1 MKDMSDTV
9 LLEVSGRI
17 AHVKLNRPERL
28 NAINPALL
36 DDFADKLQ
44 QALDDGEVDVILL
57 SGEGRAFCAG
67 DDLKEFE
74 EQAIDAEGTRVYA
87 EQIQKITKLIVLGDK
102 IVVGA
107 IHGWAVGGGL
117 EWVIN
122 CDIAVAGEG
131 ARFFFP
137 ETRLGLFVTGGITA
151 MLPSLVGL
159 QRAKE
164 LILLGEKFDA
174 GQAREMGIV
183 SRVVPD
189 VDVLDTARA
198 LADDIVTLPAI
209 ARRNVKTVF
218 NRAFQQ
224 PIEDVL
230 ALEVDATVEGF
241 LDPDSKRRV
250 ADAI

>member
-1 MKDMSDTV
+1 MSDMV
-9 LLEVSGRI
+9 LLDVSGRI
-17 AHVKLNRPERL
+17 AHVKLNRPGRL

-36 DDFADKLQ
+36 EDFADKLR
-44 QALDDGEVDVILL
+44 QALDDADVDVILL

-74 EQAIDAEGTRVYA
+74 EQAVDAEGTRAYA
-87 EQIQKITKLIVLGDK
+87 EQIQEITRLIVLGDK

-137 ETRLGLFVTGGITA
+137 ETRLGLFVTGGVTA

-159 QRAKE
+159 QKAKE

-174 GQAREMGIV
+174 RQAMDMGIV

-189 VDVLDTARA
+189 ADVLDSARA
-198 LADDIVTLPAI
+198 LAEDIVTLPAI

-218 NRAFQQ
+218 NQAFQR
-224 PIEDVL
+224 PIDEVL

-241 LDPDSKRRV
+241 LDPESKRRV

>member
-1 MKDMSDTV
+1 MSETV
-9 LLEVSGRI
+9 LLDISQGI

-28 NAINPALL
+28 NAINPELL
-36 DDFADKLQ
+36 EDFAAKLR
-44 QALDDGEVDVILL
+44 QALDDDEVDVLLL

-74 EQAIDAEGTRVYA
+74 EQAVDEAGTRAYG
-87 EQIQKITKLIVLGDK
+87 EQIQEITRLIVLGDK

-122 CDIAVAGEG
+122 CDIAIAGEG
-131 ARFFFP
+131 TRFFFP

-151 MLPSLVGL
+151 MLPNLVGL
-159 QRAKE
+159 QKAKE
-164 LILLGEKFDA
+164 LVLLGEKFDA
-174 GQAREMGIV
+174 NEAKEMGIV

-189 VDVLDTARA
+189 NEVLDAARL
-198 LADDIVTLPAI
+198 LAEDIVTLPAI

-218 NRAFQQ
+218 NSVFQK

-230 ALEVDATVEGF
+230 SLEVEATVEGF

>member
-1 MKDMSDTV
+1 MSDTV
-9 LLEVSGRI
+9 LLDVSGRI
-17 AHVKLNRPERL
+17 AHIRLNRPERL

-36 DDFADKLQ
+36 EDFAGKLR
-44 QALDDGEVDVILL
+44 QALDNEDVDVLLL

-74 EQAIDAEGTRVYA
+74 DQAVDAEGTRVYA
-87 EQIQKITKLIVLGDK
+87 EQIQNITRLIVLGDK

-159 QRAKE
+159 QKAKE

-174 GQAREMGIV
+174 NQAREMGVV

-189 VDVLDTARA
+189 TDVLDAARA
-198 LADDIVTLPAI
+198 LAEDIATLPAI

-218 NRAFQQ
+218 NKAFQR
-224 PIEDVL
+224 PIEEVL

-241 LDPDSKRRV
+241 MDPDSKRRV
-250 ADAI
+250 AAAI